1 MQLIYVIIKH
11 VNLTD
16 QLMVELANAGVK
28 GATVLDSEG
37 MAKYLYKSE
46 NVQTLDLL
54 KQILNKENPNES
66 KTIIMAVNDDM
77 VQTVRE
83 TVKNVVGDFN
93 VPNAGVMFGVPI
105 TFSEGI

>member
-28 GATVLDSEG
+28 GATVIDSEG

-46 NVQTLDLL
+46 NVQTLDIL
-54 KQILNKENPNES
+54 KQILNKENANES

-77 VQTVRE
+77 VE
-83 TVKNVVGDFN
+83 TVKSTVKSVVGDFN